1 MSKVFRRPMF
11 RKGGGVNMNGIM
23 SNIEDRQNYAIGDTA
38 KILEEQA
45 GMVKSSGLSDPL
57 TGLLLTTSQNL
68 LTKPS
73 TGNVFADIGQSVN
86 VKDFIKAARDRDE
99 ERRALRVKGALTDVE
114 QMGAEKLAR
123 IKNQNKDFFAAQTD
137 EAQFAELLTSYEK
150 SSIPAVKNNARN
162 LAAFRIKHKNQ
173 PYFELDYEYSN
184 QSKKFEPVF
193 DSIPPGAITFDVTKG
208 KAYRRNKDGSFVEL
222 DPIDLSPIEPIDG
235 TE

>member
-123 IKNQNKDFFAAQTD
+123 IKNQNKDFFAAQTP
-137 EAQFAELLTSYEK
+137 EAQFAELISYYK
-150 SSIPAVKNNARN
+150 DSTIPEIKNNATD
-162 LAAFRIKHKNQ
+162 LASFRIRHKNQ

-208 KAYRRNKDGSFVEL
+208 KAYRRNKDGSFQEL
-222 DPIDLSPIEPIDG
+222 DPINLKPLEPVDG